1 MEAALLIISF
11 LLSLRESR
19 IVRIPGGRRGVIIL
33 RPWRIEWRPKTY
45 PFGKI
50 RIGDMVPTKG
60 DEIPGSFSDHTGALD
75 SVDPGVQDERSR
87 VKVAEVMDHGISA
100 HRFKRRAG
108 KICYLAHEQH
118 VR

>member
-19 IVRIPGGRRGVIIL
+19 IVRIPGCRRAVIIL
-33 RPWRIEWRPKTY
+33 RPWRIEWCPKTY

-60 DEIPGSFSDHTGALD
+60 DEIPGAFSDQTGALD
-75 SVDPGVQDERSR
+75 SVDPGVQDERFR
-87 VKVAEVMDHGISA
+87 VKVTEVMND
-100 HRFKRRAG
+100 RVPTQVLNR
-108 KICYLAHEQH
+108 
-118 VR
+118 